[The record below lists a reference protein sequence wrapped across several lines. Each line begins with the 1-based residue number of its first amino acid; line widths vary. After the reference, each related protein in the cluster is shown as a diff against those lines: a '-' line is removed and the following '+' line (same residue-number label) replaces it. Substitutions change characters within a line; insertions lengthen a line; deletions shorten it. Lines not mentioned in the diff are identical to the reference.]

1 MNNEIDSD
9 NDLQIP
15 VPIFNIILFI
25 FSLFFILIPSLLKL
39 NKCLYCT
46 GFIIAIVIMNFIITY
61 HKVLYYDNSWYTQKY
76 QYNKSHIYKETINKS
91 SFNNFISS
99 TYNGMKYILSPLGKG
114 IKFIFYGEPKSRYRP
129 KRKKY
134 E

>member
-1 MNNEIDSD
+1 MNNETDSD

-15 VPIFNIILFI
+15 VPFFDFILIIIFIII
-25 FSLFFILIPSLLKL
+25 ILIPSLLKL
-39 NKCLYCT
+39 NKYLYFT

-61 HKVLYYDNSWYTQKY
+61 LKVLYYDNSWYSEKY

-114 IKFIFYGEPKSRYRP
+114 IKFIFYGEPKSRYKP